1 MSLGTLTIDLAANV
15 AGLESD
21 LGKAQRVFDKNA
33 RDFQRTAAGIAKVT
47 AGVSAA
53 IAVGFAAMVKS
64 SIDTAD
70 SLTDVSES
78 SGIAVEKLSALK
90 LATDIEGIALEQVS
104 ASLNKF
110 SKTVNDAADGAG
122 AGADS
127 FKSLGVSVRGSDG
140 ALKDNYTLIEEV
152 AEALSVMENGA
163 QKTALAQELFG
174 KSGVK
179 LLPIL
184 NGGRQGLQEFSKE
197 AERMGLIISTSTAK
211 SAGEF
216 NDNLTRLRLSLT
228 GLSTVVAGEVADDLA
243 NFTSVLSDPKT
254 QEGIAGIAKG
264 LIEIAKFAAK
274 AAAAIGDFGAA
285 IGKEIASRQTGFL
298 DEEDIGVL
306 EKRIEKLKFIQ
317 GKADVYKKM
326 LLGNQLG
333 GNVDDKTIADEI
345 DRITGLIEAAQTRQ
359 NEKIVEGN
367 KRLGESV
374 SGAGKKT
381 AFIEYKTG
389 ATEFIDEEI
398 EARIKLQSEIQR
410 SFDAQNAGYARQ
422 IALAGEVTE
431 LERVR
436 YETTFGSLTQLDAKQ
451 KIILEN
457 QAKEIDQI
465 NLAAKAEEDRKDI
478 ETKLLADLESARN
491 SLLTQEEALIKA
503 AEDRARVLEA
513 AYRAGKI
520 GEEELA
526 DLMRKNGE
534 KASKELD
541 DLKKKTTELSEFTKE
556 LYRGVQDSIADAIV
570 TGIKGGS
577 GNALEAFRD
586 LLIRMAAEA
595 AAANIAQWIFGSG
608 QTAGGGSGSGANT
621 VGIISSIASLFG
633 GGLAV
638 GGPAYAGKMY
648 EVGENNN
655 PELFRANGRQYMIP
669 GNGGSVVPASG
680 GGGNVIHIN
689 MPGVTNA
696 REARESAGAVA
707 RKVSAAVS
715 ASQRYI

>member
-78 SGIAVEKLSALK
+78 SGIAVEKLSELK

-127 FKSLGVSVRGSDG
+127 FKALGVSVRGSDG

-152 AEALSVMENGA
+152 AEALSMMENGA

-197 AERMGLIISTSTAK
+197 AERMGLIISTGTAK

-243 NFTSVLSDPKT
+243 DFTGLLSDPNT
-254 QEGIAGIAKG
+254 QAGIANIAKG
-264 LIEIAKFAAK
+264 LIQVAE
-274 AAAAIGDFGAA
+274 AAARAMATIGNLTKFIAESVARAANGIDLSSLVDVQEEISAIQDLINNPITARLNPLLPTRLAFMNKDELVAEMEKLVKQRDEL
-285 IGKEIASRQTGFL
+285 INSTVPPLIPSASGNGEPSTKKFTEYETGSTGF
-298 DEEDIGVL
+298 
-306 EKRIEKLKFIQ
+306 
-317 GKADVYKKM
+317 
-326 LLGNQLG
+326 
-333 GNVDDKTIADEI
+333 I
-345 DRITGLIEAAQTRQ
+345 DA
-359 NEKIVEGN
+359 
-367 KRLGESV
+367 
-374 SGAGKKT
+374 
-381 AFIEYKTG
+381 
-389 ATEFIDEEI
+389 EI
-398 EARIKLQSEIQR
+398 EARIKLQ
-410 SFDAQNAGYARQ
+410 AQIDSAFQSQNEGYARQ
-422 IALAGEVTE
+422 IALSGEVTE

-436 YETTFGSLTQLDAKQ
+436 YETTLGSLTQLDAAQ
-451 KIILEN
+451 KLILEN
-457 QAKEIDQI
+457 QAREIDQI
-465 NLAAKAEEDRKDI
+465 NLAAKAEADRKAV
-478 ETKLLADLESARN
+478 ETKLVSDLEAVRN
-491 SLLTQEEALIKA
+491 TLLTQEEALREA
-503 AEDRARVLEA
+503 ADERFKILEA
-513 AYRAGKI
+513 GYAAGKI
-520 GEEELA
+520 GEEEFA
-526 DLMRKNGE
+526 AQTQKN
-534 KASKELD
+534 AEL
-541 DLKKKTTELSEFTKE
+541 LKKQLQDTQNQTTEISEFTKN
-556 LYRGVQDSIADAIV
+556 LYRGVQDSIADALV
-570 TGIKGGS
+570 NGIKGG
-577 GNALEAFRD
+577 GENALEAFGD

-595 AAANIAQWIFGSG
+595 AAANLTQWIFGAAGGAGGS
-608 QTAGGGSGSGANT
+608 AGGGTGGLLSAAAG
-621 VGIISSIASLFG
+621 LFG

-669 GNGGSVVPASG
+669 GNGGSVIPAAG
-680 GGGNVIHIN
+680 GGSNVININ

-715 ASQRYI
+715 ASQRYN